1 MSYSNKLS
9 ENVYWVGVND
19 RETELFENLWPL
31 PYGISYNS
39 YLIVD
44 EKVVLV
50 DTVKIDY
57 QERYLEKLME
67 LTNGRP
73 IDYLVINH
81 MEPDH
86 SGSIKELMRLFPEMK
101 IIGNNKTTG
110 FLKGFYNI
118 TENIKEVENG
128 ETLDIGEK
136 TLEFH
141 ITPMVHWP
149 ETMMTYLKEDNIIFS
164 GDVFG
169 AFGAINNSIFDDEID
184 PEFYEDETIRYF
196 SNIVGKY
203 SPLAAK
209 HISGLKELDIAM
221 VASTHG
227 PVWRENP
234 EYIID
239 LYHEMSTFQARE
251 GAVVVYGTMYGNTK
265 KIAEEAAAGLSAAGV
280 KDVKL
285 YDASKTNKSY
295 LISDIWKYKG
305 VILASCSYNNE
316 LFPPMEALIQALE
329 NRGIQNRF
337 FGFIGT
343 YSWSGGSLQRMDE
356 FSEECNINVV
366 EPKIKNQYAPTEDN
380 MGKAFD
386 LGKNV
391 GEKIIKGAE
400 IKNEC

>member
-9 ENVYWVGVND
+9 DNVYWVGVND
-19 RETELFENLWPL
+19 RETDFFENLWPL

-57 QERYLEKLME
+57 QERYLEKLMD
-67 LTNGRP
+67 LTDGRP

-86 SGSIKELMRLFPEMK
+86 SGSIKELMRLFPDMK

-110 FLKGFYNI
+110 FLKGFYGI
-118 TENIKEVENG
+118 TENIKEVDNE

-136 TLEFH
+136 TLKFF

-149 ETMMTYLKEDNIIFS
+149 ETMMTYLEEENILFS

-169 AFGAINNSIFDDEID
+169 AFGAINQSIFDDEIETD
-184 PEFYEDETIRYF
+184 FFEDEIIRYY

-203 SPLAAK
+203 SPIAAK
-209 HISGLKELDIAM
+209 HIGSLGDLEIDT

-234 EYIID
+234 DYIINKYYD
-239 LYHEMSTFQARE
+239 MAKFKADK
-251 GAVVVYGTMYGNTK
+251 GAVVIYGTMYGNTK

-285 YDASKTNKSY
+285 YDASRTHESY

-305 VILASCSYNNE
+305 VIFASCSYNNE
-316 LFPPMEALIQALE
+316 LFPPVNSLVEALE
-329 NRGIQNRF
+329 NRGIQNRY

-343 YSWSGGSLQRMDE
+343 YSWSGGSLERMNQFAED
-356 FSEECNINVV
+356 CNIEVV
-366 EPKIKNQYAPTEDN
+366 EPKINNQYAPTADN
-380 MGKAFD
+380 LEKAFK

-391 GEKIIKGAE
+391 GEKI
-400 IKNEC
+400 

>member
-9 ENVYWVGVND
+9 DNVYWVGVND
-19 RETELFENLWPL
+19 RETDFFENLWPL

-44 EKVVLV
+44 EKVVLI

-57 QERYLEKLME
+57 QERYLEKLMD
-67 LTNGRP
+67 LTDGRP

-86 SGSIKELMRLFPEMK
+86 SGSIKELMRLFPDMK

-110 FLKGFYNI
+110 FLKGFYGI
-118 TENIKEVENG
+118 TENIKEVDNE

-136 TLEFH
+136 TLKFF

-149 ETMMTYLKEDNIIFS
+149 ETMMTYLEEENILFS

-169 AFGAINNSIFDDEID
+169 AFGAINQSIFDDEIETD
-184 PEFYEDETIRYF
+184 FFEDEIIRYY

-203 SPLAAK
+203 SPIAAK
-209 HISGLKELDIAM
+209 HISSLEDLEIDT

-227 PVWRENP
+227 PVWRKNP
-234 EYIID
+234 DYIINKYYD
-239 LYHEMSTFQARE
+239 MAKFKADK
-251 GAVVVYGTMYGNTK
+251 GAVVIYGTMYGNTK

-285 YDASKTNKSY
+285 YDASRTHESY

-305 VILASCSYNNE
+305 VIFASCSYNNE
-316 LFPPMEALIQALE
+316 LFPPVNSLVEALE
-329 NRGIQNRF
+329 NRGIQNRY

-343 YSWSGGSLQRMDE
+343 YSWSGGSLERMNQFAED
-356 FSEECNINVV
+356 CNIEVV
-366 EPKIKNQYAPTEDN
+366 EPKINNQYAPTADN
-380 MGKAFD
+380 LEKAFK

-391 GEKIIKGAE
+391 GEKI
-400 IKNEC
+400 

>member
-1 MSYSNKLS
+1 MSYSNRLAD
-9 ENVYWVGVND
+9 NVYWVGVND
-19 RETELFENLWPL
+19 RETDLFENLWPL
-31 PYGISYNS
+31 PKGISYNS

-44 EKVVLV
+44 EEVVLV

-57 QERYLEKLME
+57 QERYLEKLMK
-67 LTNGRP
+67 LTNDRP
-73 IDYLVINH
+73 IDYLIINH

-86 SGSIKELMRLFPEMK
+86 SGSIKELMRLFPDMK
-101 IIGNNKTTG
+101 IIGNSKTTG
-110 FLKGFYNI
+110 FLEGFYGI
-118 TENIKEVENG
+118 SENIKEIKNEEELN
-128 ETLDIGEK
+128 IGKK
-136 TLEFH
+136 TLKFY

-149 ETMMTYLKEDNIIFS
+149 ETMMTYLKEDNILFS

-169 AFGAINNSIFDDEID
+169 SFGAINNSIFDDEIE
-184 PEFYEDETIRYF
+184 PKTYEDEIMRYY

-203 SPLAAK
+203 SPIAAK
-209 HISGLKELDIAM
+209 HIGNLTDLDIDT

-234 EYIID
+234 EYIINKYYD
-239 LYHEMSTFQARE
+239 MSKFAAE
-251 GAVVVYGTMYGNTK
+251 KGAVVIYGTMYGHTK
-265 KIAEEAAAGLSAAGV
+265 KIAEEAAAGLSAAGI

-285 YDASKTNKSY
+285 YDASKTHKSY

-316 LFPPMEALIQALE
+316 LFPPIDSLLHALE
-329 NRGIQNRF
+329 NRAIRNRY

-343 YSWSGGSLQRMDE
+343 YSLRGGSLKRMDQ

-380 MGKAFD
+380 LAKAFT

-391 GEKIIKGAE
+391 GVNINEGVE
-400 IKNEC
+400 LENEC

>member
-19 RETELFENLWPL
+19 RETDFFENLWPL

-50 DTVKIDY
+50 DSVKLDY
-57 QERYLEKLME
+57 QERHLENIMKL
-67 LTNGRP
+67 TDNRP

-86 SGSIKELMRLFPEMK
+86 SGSVRELMRLFPDMK
-101 IIGNNKTTG
+101 IIGNKQTTG

-118 TENIKEVENG
+118 TENIIEVETN
-128 ETLDIGEK
+128 ETLDLGEK
-136 TLEFH
+136 TLEFF

-149 ETMMTYLKEDNIIFS
+149 ETMMTYLQEDNILFS

-169 AFGAINNSIFDDEID
+169 SFGAINNSIFDDEIEID
-184 PEFYEDETIRYF
+184 FYDEEITRYF

-203 SPLAAK
+203 SPMAAR
-209 HISGLKELDIAM
+209 HIDSLKEIDIDI

-234 EYIID
+234 EYIINK
-239 LYHEMSTFQARE
+239 YYNMSKFKAE
-251 GAVVVYGTMYGNTK
+251 KGAVVIYGTMYGNTK

-285 YDASKTNKSY
+285 YDGSRTHKSY
-295 LISDIWKYKG
+295 LISDIWKYKA

-316 LFPPMEALIQALE
+316 LFPPINSLIEALE

-343 YSWSGGSLQRMDE
+343 YSWSGGSLKRMDQ
-356 FSEECNINVV
+356 FSDECNINVV
-366 EPKIKNQYAPTEDN
+366 EPKIKNQYSPTEEN
-380 MGKAFD
+380 MKKAFE

-391 GEKIIKGAE
+391 GRKVIEGVEAD
-400 IKNEC
+400 NEC

>member
-9 ENVYWVGVND
+9 DNVYWVGVND
-19 RETELFENLWPL
+19 RETDFFENLWPL

-44 EKVVLV
+44 EKVVLI

-57 QERYLEKLME
+57 QERYLEKLMD
-67 LTNGRP
+67 LTDGRP

-86 SGSIKELMRLFPEMK
+86 SGSIKELMRLFPDMK

-110 FLKGFYNI
+110 FLKGFYGI
-118 TENIKEVENG
+118 TENIKEVDNE

-136 TLEFH
+136 TLKFF

-149 ETMMTYLKEDNIIFS
+149 ETMMTYLEEENILFS

-169 AFGAINNSIFDDEID
+169 AFGAIKQSIFDDEIETD
-184 PEFYEDETIRYF
+184 FFEDEIIRYY

-203 SPLAAK
+203 SPIAAK
-209 HISGLKELDIAM
+209 HISSLEDLEIDT

-227 PVWRENP
+227 PVWRKNP
-234 EYIID
+234 DYIINKYYD
-239 LYHEMSTFQARE
+239 MAKFKADK
-251 GAVVVYGTMYGNTK
+251 GAVVIYGTMYGNTK

-285 YDASKTNKSY
+285 YDASRTHKSY

-305 VILASCSYNNE
+305 VIFASCSYNNE
-316 LFPPMEALIQALE
+316 LFPPVNSLIEALE
-329 NRGIQNRF
+329 NRGIQNRY
-337 FGFIGT
+337 FGLIGT
-343 YSWSGGSLQRMDE
+343 YSWSGGSLERMNQFAED
-356 FSEECNINVV
+356 CNIEVV
-366 EPKIKNQYAPTEDN
+366 EPKINNQYAPTADN
-380 MGKAFD
+380 LDKAFK

-391 GEKIIKGAE
+391 GEKI
-400 IKNEC
+400 

>member
-1 MSYSNKLS
+1 MSYSNMLS
-9 ENVYWVGVND
+9 DNVYWVGVND
-19 RETELFENLWPL
+19 RETDLFENLWPL

-67 LTNGRP
+67 LTDGRS

-86 SGSIKELMRLFPEMK
+86 SGSIKELMRLFPDMK

-110 FLKGFYNI
+110 FLEGFYGI
-118 TENIKEVENG
+118 TENIKEISNE
-128 ETLDIGEK
+128 ETLDLGEK
-136 TLEFH
+136 TLKFF

-149 ETMMTYLKEDNIIFS
+149 ETMMTYLEEAAILFS

-169 AFGAINNSIFDDEID
+169 SFGAINQSIFDDEIETD
-184 PEFYEDETIRYF
+184 FFDDEIIRYY

-203 SPLAAK
+203 SPIAAK
-209 HISGLKELDIAM
+209 HIGSLEELDIDI

-234 EYIID
+234 EYIINKYYNMAKFKAD
-239 LYHEMSTFQARE
+239 E
-251 GAVVVYGTMYGNTK
+251 GAVVIYGTMYGNTK
-265 KIAEEAAAGLSAAGV
+265 KIAEAAAAGLSKAGV
-280 KDVKL
+280 KDVKV
-285 YDASKTNKSY
+285 YDASKTHKSY
-295 LISDIWKYKG
+295 LISEIWKYKG
-305 VILASCSYNNE
+305 VIFASCSYNNE
-316 LFPPMEALIQALE
+316 LFPPVNSLIEALE
-329 NRGIQNRF
+329 NRGIQNRY

-343 YSWSGGSLQRMDE
+343 YSWSGGSLERMKQFAED
-356 FSEECNINVV
+356 CNIEVI
-366 EPKIKNQYAPTEDN
+366 EPKINNQYAPTSDN
-380 MGKAFD
+380 LDKAFK

-391 GEKIIKGAE
+391 GEKI
-400 IKNEC
+400 

>member
-9 ENVYWVGVND
+9 DNVYWVGVND
-19 RETELFENLWPL
+19 RETEFFENLWPL

-50 DTVKIDY
+50 DSVKIDY
-57 QERYLEKLME
+57 QERYLEKLMK
-67 LTNGRP
+67 LTDGRP

-86 SGSIKELMRLFPEMK
+86 SGSIKELMRLFPDMK

-110 FLKGFYNI
+110 FLKGFYGI
-118 TENIKEVENG
+118 KENIKEVDSE

-136 TLEFH
+136 TLKFY

-149 ETMMTYLKEDNIIFS
+149 ETMMTYLEEDNILFS

-169 AFGAINNSIFDDEID
+169 AFGAINQSIFDDEIETD
-184 PEFYEDETIRYF
+184 FFEDEIIRYY

-203 SPLAAK
+203 SPIAAK
-209 HISGLKELDIAM
+209 HIGSLEDLEIDT

-234 EYIID
+234 DYIINK
-239 LYHEMSTFQARE
+239 YYEMAKFKADK
-251 GAVVVYGTMYGNTK
+251 GAVVIYGTMYGNTK

-285 YDASKTNKSY
+285 YDASRTHKSY

-305 VILASCSYNNE
+305 VIFASCSYNNE
-316 LFPPMEALIQALE
+316 LFPPVNSLIEALE
-329 NRGIQNRF
+329 NRGIQNRY

-343 YSWSGGSLQRMDE
+343 YSWSGGSLKRMNQFAED
-356 FSEECNINVV
+356 CNIEVV
-366 EPKIKNQYAPTEDN
+366 EPKINNQYAPTADN
-380 MGKAFD
+380 LDKAYK

-391 GEKIIKGAE
+391 GEKI
-400 IKNEC
+400 

>member
-9 ENVYWVGVND
+9 DNVYWVGVND
-19 RETELFENLWPL
+19 RETDFFENLWPL

-44 EKVVLV
+44 EKVVLI

-57 QERYLEKLME
+57 QERYLEKLMD
-67 LTNGRP
+67 LTDGRP

-86 SGSIKELMRLFPEMK
+86 SGSIKELMRLFPDMK

-110 FLKGFYNI
+110 FLKGFYGI
-118 TENIKEVENG
+118 TENIKEVDNE

-136 TLEFH
+136 TLKFF

-149 ETMMTYLKEDNIIFS
+149 ETMMTYLEEENILFS

-169 AFGAINNSIFDDEID
+169 AFGAINQSIFDDEIETD
-184 PEFYEDETIRYF
+184 FFEDEIIRYY

-203 SPLAAK
+203 SPIAAK
-209 HISGLKELDIAM
+209 HISSLEDLEIDT

-227 PVWRENP
+227 PVWRKNP
-234 EYIID
+234 DYIINKYYD
-239 LYHEMSTFQARE
+239 MAKFKADK
-251 GAVVVYGTMYGNTK
+251 GAVVIYGTMYGNTK

-285 YDASKTNKSY
+285 YDASRTHKSY

-305 VILASCSYNNE
+305 VIFASCSYNNE
-316 LFPPMEALIQALE
+316 LFPPVNSLIEALE
-329 NRGIQNRF
+329 NRGIQNRY

-343 YSWSGGSLQRMDE
+343 YSWSGGSLERMNQFAED
-356 FSEECNINVV
+356 CNIEVV
-366 EPKIKNQYAPTEDN
+366 EPKINNQYAPTADN
-380 MGKAFD
+380 LDKAFK

-391 GEKIIKGAE
+391 GEKI
-400 IKNEC
+400 

>member
-9 ENVYWVGVND
+9 DNVYWVGVND
-19 RETELFENLWPL
+19 RETDFFENLWPL

-44 EKVVLV
+44 EKVVLI

-57 QERYLEKLME
+57 QERYLEKLMD
-67 LTNGRP
+67 LTDGRP

-86 SGSIKELMRLFPEMK
+86 SGSIKELMRLFPDMK

-110 FLKGFYNI
+110 FLKGFYGI
-118 TENIKEVENG
+118 TENIKEVDNE

-136 TLEFH
+136 TLKFF

-149 ETMMTYLKEDNIIFS
+149 ETMMTYLEEENILFS

-169 AFGAINNSIFDDEID
+169 AFGAINQSIFDDEIETD
-184 PEFYEDETIRYF
+184 FFEDEIIRYY

-203 SPLAAK
+203 SPIAAK
-209 HISGLKELDIAM
+209 HISSLEDLEIDT

-227 PVWRENP
+227 PVWRKNP
-234 EYIID
+234 DYIINKYYD
-239 LYHEMSTFQARE
+239 MAKFKADK
-251 GAVVVYGTMYGNTK
+251 GAVVIYGTMYGNTK

-285 YDASKTNKSY
+285 YDASRTHKSY

-305 VILASCSYNNE
+305 VIFASCSYNNE
-316 LFPPMEALIQALE
+316 LFPPVNSLIEALE
-329 NRGIQNRF
+329 NRGIQNRY
-337 FGFIGT
+337 FGLIGT
-343 YSWSGGSLQRMDE
+343 YSWSGGSLERMNQFAED
-356 FSEECNINVV
+356 CNIEVV
-366 EPKIKNQYAPTEDN
+366 EPKINNQYAPTADN
-380 MGKAFD
+380 LDKAFK

-391 GEKIIKGAE
+391 GEKI
-400 IKNEC
+400 

>member
-9 ENVYWVGVND
+9 DNVYWVGVND
-19 RETELFENLWPL
+19 RETDFFENLWPL

-57 QERYLEKLME
+57 QERYLEKLMD
-67 LTNGRP
+67 LTDGRP

-86 SGSIKELMRLFPEMK
+86 SGSIKELMRLFPDMK

-110 FLKGFYNI
+110 FLKGFYGI
-118 TENIKEVENG
+118 TENIKEVDNE

-136 TLEFH
+136 TLKFF

-149 ETMMTYLKEDNIIFS
+149 ETMMTYLEEENILFS

-169 AFGAINNSIFDDEID
+169 AFGAINQSIFDDEIETD
-184 PEFYEDETIRYF
+184 FFEDEIIRYY

-203 SPLAAK
+203 SPIAAK
-209 HISGLKELDIAM
+209 HIGSLGDLEIDT

-234 EYIID
+234 DYIINKYYD
-239 LYHEMSTFQARE
+239 MAKFKADK
-251 GAVVVYGTMYGNTK
+251 GAVVIYGTMYGNTK

-285 YDASKTNKSY
+285 YDASRTHKSY

-305 VILASCSYNNE
+305 VIFASCSYNNE
-316 LFPPMEALIQALE
+316 LFPPVNSLVEALE
-329 NRGIQNRF
+329 NRGIQNRY

-343 YSWSGGSLQRMDE
+343 YSWSGGSLERMNQFAED
-356 FSEECNINVV
+356 CNIEVV
-366 EPKIKNQYAPTEDN
+366 EPKINNQYAPTADN
-380 MGKAFD
+380 LDKAFK

-391 GEKIIKGAE
+391 GEKI
-400 IKNEC
+400 